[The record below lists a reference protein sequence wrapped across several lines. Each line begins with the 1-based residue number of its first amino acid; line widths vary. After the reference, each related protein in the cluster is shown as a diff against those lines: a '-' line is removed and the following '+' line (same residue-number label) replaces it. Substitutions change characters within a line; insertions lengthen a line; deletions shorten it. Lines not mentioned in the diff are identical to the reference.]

1 MAAIHKLTRVSTLL
15 TFILTALITV
25 GLPAGFFYTGYQ
37 NQRAVTQ
44 TETYMNAIFL
54 SEAISENPE
63 YWQYEDHRL
72 SEVLAHHTS
81 RLYDEQRSVI
91 DADNVIIARSGDAV
105 IPPFLTV
112 RQDLYDSGNVVG
124 RIEITTSLRPLLTKT
139 FFVALLG
146 LFFGML
152 IFAVMKFF
160 PLRALSTAL
169 RSLYEEKEKA
179 QAILNNI
186 PDIAWLK
193 DREGQYI
200 AANGPFFKTCG
211 VDPDKLPGMTD
222 LQLWPHDLAE
232 KYRLDDQEV
241 TETGRPK
248 QIEEQIIDTEGRMTW
263 LSTIK
268 TPILNEHGEVIGT
281 TGIGRDLTERKKMEE
296 ALKEREEKLR
306 SLTNIAQDAIVMMDH
321 EGNISFWNP
330 AAEKIFGYSSSEA
343 LGKEMHTFLAPQRY
357 YENYRKGLAHFR
369 ETGQGSAVG
378 KTLELDAVRK
388 GGEEFPMELSLSA
401 LQLRGKWHAV
411 GIIRDITV
419 RKRQEEETQQRGA
432 AVSRLNSSL
441 VTLAQNENIYKG
453 DLGTAF
459 RAITE
464 ASAHALEVSRVSIW
478 FYTEGNAGIQ
488 CMDLYETSS
497 GNHSKGLVLEAS
509 DYPAYFASMQKENC
523 MAADDAVADPR
534 TSEFSA
540 SYLNPL
546 GITSMLDVPV
556 RVTGNITGVVCHEH
570 IGPPRTWTVEEQSYV
585 TAIAGFTSMAIEI
598 HERIRVEE
606 SLKKE
611 RDFSQGVIDSLP
623 GVFYVIN
630 ADDKFAQ
637 WNNNFEEV
645 TGYTHDEFAGL
656 SPIDLFAGRD
666 KEIISEKIR
675 QVLVE
680 GKADV
685 EASVVSKDGKLF
697 PYYLTGVR
705 ISMDNVT
712 YLVGMGIDITERRR
726 SEEALRASEERF
738 RSVVDNVGIG
748 IALISPNM
756 EILSLNRQMK
766 EWSPAIDVSQ
776 RPICFRSFN
785 RPPRDEIC
793 SYCPTAKTL
802 KDGLMH
808 ESITETPTEFGVI
821 NFRVVSSPLKDSEG
835 NVIAAIELVEDIT
848 ERKRTEA
855 EIKRLNDEL
864 EHKVQER
871 TAQLVNAQEELVRN
885 EKLSILG
892 QLAGSVGHE
901 LRNPLGVMNNAVYFL
916 KTVLPES
923 DETVREYLNMIKSE
937 IDNSERI
944 ISDLL
949 DFSRTKTPQI
959 RSITVDELLSTSLGK
974 CSVPENV
981 KIETNIP
988 AALPSLTIDPFQM
1001 VQVFQNLITN
1011 ACQAMSKGGEL
1022 KISAKK
1028 AGVRGLGL
1036 EVSEE
1041 KPISIPQFPIPVS
1054 SPQPPTPDRDFI
1066 EITVSDTGDG
1076 ISPENINKLFQPL
1089 FTTKAKGIG
1098 LGLVVSKRLTEGNG
1112 GRIDVESRLGKG
1124 TTFKLLLPCE
1134 RG

>member
-37 NQRAVTQ
+37 NQRTVTQ

-54 SEAISENPE
+54 SEAISESPE

-91 DADNVIIARSGDAV
+91 DADNVIIARSGNAV
-105 IPPFLTV
+105 ISPFLTV

-169 RSLYEEKEKA
+169 RSIYEEKEKA

-193 DREGQYI
+193 DREGRYI
-200 AANGPFFKTCG
+200 DANGPFFKACG
-211 VDPDKLPGMTD
+211 VDPDKLLGMTD

-232 KYRLDDQEV
+232 KYGLDDQEV

-268 TPILNEHGEVIGT
+268 TPIFNEHGEVIGT

-296 ALKEREEKLR
+296 ALIEREEKIR

-401 LQLRGKWHAV
+401 LQIRGKWHAV

-419 RKRQEEETQQRGA
+419 RKREAKETLQRGE
-432 AVSRLNSSL
+432 AVERLNSSL
-441 VTLAQNENIYKG
+441 VTLTQNENIYMG
-453 DLGTAF
+453 DLAAAF
-459 RAITE
+459 REVTE
-464 ASAHALEVSRVSIW
+464 ASAQAMTVGRVSIW
-478 FYTEGNAGIQ
+478 FYTNGNTAIE
-488 CMDLYETSS
+488 CLDLYEMTS
-497 GNHSKGLVLEAS
+497 GTHVKGGILEAS
-509 DYPAYFASMQKENC
+509 KYPLYFKAMQEENLI
-523 MAADDAVADPR
+523 AADDAVSDPR
-534 TSEFSA
+534 TREFSET
-540 SYLNPL
+540 YLKPL
-546 GITSMLDVPV
+546 GIASMLDAPI
-556 RVTGNITGVVCHEH
+556 RVGGRVVGVVCHEH
-570 IGPPRTWTVEEQSYV
+570 LGNPRKWTVEEQSFV
-585 TAIAGFTSMAIEI
+585 TAIAGFSSMATEI
-598 HERIRVEE
+598 QARKRTEE

-611 RDFSQGVIDSLP
+611 RDFSKGVIDSLP
-623 GVFYVIN
+623 GVFYIIN
-630 ADDKFAQ
+630 EQGKFTR
-637 WNNNFEEV
+637 WNMNFEVV
-645 TGYTHDEFAGL
+645 TGFSHKEFSGL
-656 SPIDLFAGRD
+656 SPVDLFAVSD
-666 KEIISEKIR
+666 KEIIAEKIR
-675 QVLVE
+675 QVFAE
-680 GKADV
+680 GIANV
-685 EASVVSKDGKLF
+685 EACIVAKDGKSF

-705 ISMDNVT
+705 IFLGDVT

-726 SEEALRASEERF
+726 AEEALKESEERY

-748 IALISPNM
+748 ISLISPKM
-756 EILSLNRQMK
+756 EILALNRQMK
-766 EWSPAIDVSQ
+766 DWFPAVDASEL
-776 RPICFRSFN
+776 PICFRTFN
-785 RPPRDEIC
+785 NPPREEIC

-802 KDGLMH
+802 NDGSVH
-808 ESITETPTEFGVI
+808 ESITETPTESGII
-821 NFRVVSSPLKDSEG
+821 NYRVVSTPLKDSEG
-835 NVIAAIELVEDIT
+835 NVVAAIELVEDIT
-848 ERKRTEA
+848 VRKRAEA

-864 EHKVQER
+864 EQKVQER
-871 TAQLVNAQEELVRN
+871 TAQLVKAQEELVRN

-923 DETVREYLNMIKSE
+923 DETVREYLNMIKGE

-959 RSITVDELLSTSLGK
+959 RPITAHELLSISLGK
-974 CSVPENV
+974 CSIPENV
-981 KIETNIP
+981 DIEMDIP
-988 AALPSLTIDPFQM
+988 DALPLLTIDPFQM
-1001 VQVFQNLITN
+1001 TQVFQNLITN
-1011 ACQAMSKGGEL
+1011 ACQAMPKGGEL
-1022 KISAKK
+1022 TISARIVLRSKFQ
-1028 AGVRGLGL
+1028 VESPEETNIEHRTLNL
-1036 EVSEE
+1036 E
-1041 KPISIPQFPIPVS
+1041 
-1054 SPQPPTPDRDFI
+1054 PDRDFI
-1066 EITVSDTGDG
+1066 EITVSDTGEG
-1076 ISPENINKLFQPL
+1076 ISPENMTKLFQPL

-1098 LGLVVSKRLTEGNG
+1098 LGLVASKRLTESNG
-1112 GRIDVESRLGKG
+1112 GNISVESRQGEG
-1124 TTFKLLLPCE
+1124 TMFNVLLPCE
-1134 RG
+1134 RA